1 MNRQKMI
8 GLLLLTLAAL
18 TLVESRDSHWFS
30 QVLPSG
36 AIECFYEVL
45 EAGVPVRVST
55 VVMDGGRRD
64 IRVLVR
70 HTQEESQIAAVEPRN
85 VHVKTFRDTTTRQH
99 LDFTTDVAGEYSF
112 CFDNRL
118 VPPTTGFNT
127 HAVPSNILD
136 VKDPLSK
143 ADKFVAF
150 ELHFRESGR
159 QALATG
165 EAPDKAN
172 AHLTVDKA
180 DTPLTLESKTS
191 INDLISQIRDKL
203 DDVASE
209 SNYYHFRE
217 EQNRNTAEVGN
228 ARVSWFTMMETF
240 VLLGVTAA
248 EIFLIR
254 SWFAENAGRARSWA

>member
-1 MNRQKMI
+1 MFGK
-8 GLLLLTLAAL
+8 
-18 TLVESRDSHWFS
+18 
-30 QVLPSG
+30 
-36 AIECFYEVL
+36 
-45 EAGVPVRVST
+45 
-55 VVMDGGRRD
+55 
-64 IRVLVR
+64 
-70 HTQEESQIAAVEPRN
+70 
-85 VHVKTFRDTTTRQH
+85 
-99 LDFTTDVAGEYSF
+99 
-112 CFDNRL
+112 
-118 VPPTTGFNT
+118 
-127 HAVPSNILD
+127 
-136 VKDPLSK
+136 
-143 ADKFVAF
+143 
-150 ELHFRESGR
+150 
-159 QALATG
+159 
-165 EAPDKAN
+165 APDKAN